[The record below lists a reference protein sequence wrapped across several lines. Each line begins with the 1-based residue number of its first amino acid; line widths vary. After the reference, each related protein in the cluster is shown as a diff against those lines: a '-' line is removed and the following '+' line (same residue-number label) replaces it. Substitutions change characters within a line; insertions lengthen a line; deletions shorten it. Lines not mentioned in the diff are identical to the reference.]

1 MSDPKLGLN
10 GRRGPRGESG
20 EKGERGERGHR
31 GRDGAPGSTGPTGP
45 TGSSG
50 IAPIIAA
57 AVIAPDGTVLSNV
70 GFSSIIHTALGTYDL
85 TLANP
90 PPSSVDVDVNATPR
104 AVIPTIAI
112 ASTTGAV
119 ITVQTFTFPAN
130 IVTQSDAS
138 FHITVV
144 DSE

>member
-1 MSDPKLGLN
+1 MIVSGMSDPKLGLD
-10 GRRGPRGESG
+10 GRRGPR
-20 EKGERGERGHR
+20 GERGERGHR
-31 GRDGAPGSTGPTGP
+31 GHRGDDGATGPTGP

-70 GFSSIIHTALGTYDL
+70 GFSSILHTGVGTYDL
-85 TLANP
+85 TIANP
-90 PPSSVDVDVNATPR
+90 PPTSVDADVNVTPR

-130 IVTQSDAS
+130 VVTPSDAS

>member
-10 GRRGPRGESG
+10 GRRGPRGER
-20 EKGERGERGHR
+20 GERGERGHR
-31 GRDGAPGSTGPTGP
+31 GRDGSPGPTGA

-57 AVIAPDGTVLSNV
+57 AVVAPDGTVLSNV
-70 GFSSIIHTALGTYDL
+70 GFSSIVRTILGTYDL

-90 PPSSVDVDVNATPR
+90 PPTSIQTDVNVTPR

-130 IVTQSDAS
+130 VVTQSDAS